1 MKLATLHDG
10 SRDGQLLV
18 VSRDLALA
26 HHASHI
32 AGSLQAVLD
41 DWNFLAPQLQDLAST
56 LEGGKAR
63 HAFPFEPRAC
73 LAPLPR
79 AYQWVHAADPPAEG
93 ESGPPPLVQRG
104 ADPLWGPA
112 GAASAARLEGDAAA
126 GVPGGAAFGCVL
138 GDLPAGASPEAALE
152 AVRLITWL
160 RLLGSGGGLWAPLAV
175 TPDELGA
182 AWADGRVLA
191 APDAAV
197 PRRGHFGTC
206 IAAAAATRPI
216 GAGCIVSAAWESA
229 PAAASPNEWR
239 AADGSSVF
247 GALGPA

>member
-26 HHASHI
+26 HHASHV

-79 AYQWVHAADPPAEG
+79 AYQWMHAADAAAGEPVPPR
-93 ESGPPPLVQRG
+93 LVQRG

-112 GAASAARLEGDAAA
+112 GAASAARLGAEALA
-126 GVPGGAAFGCVL
+126 GAQDEVAFGCVL
-138 GDLPAGASPEAALE
+138 GDLPAGAAPEAALE
-152 AVRLITWL
+152 AVRLITLL

-182 AWADGRVLA
+182 AWADGCVHA
-191 APDAAV
+191 APGAAV

-206 IAAAAATRPI
+206 IAAAAAARPL
-216 GAGCIVSAAWESA
+216 GAGCIVSAAWEPA
-229 PAAASPNEWR
+229 PAAPSPLEWR

-247 GALGPA
+247 GALGAA